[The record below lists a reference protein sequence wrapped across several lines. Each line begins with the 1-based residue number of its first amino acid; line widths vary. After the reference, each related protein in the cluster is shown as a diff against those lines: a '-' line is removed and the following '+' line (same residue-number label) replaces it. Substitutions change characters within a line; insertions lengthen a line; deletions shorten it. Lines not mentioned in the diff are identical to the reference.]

1 MKRKLYFLSLIPLL
15 ALLISASGTSASGGQ
30 QLSRS
35 SDLASPL
42 GTAFT
47 YQGRLDDTNGPV
59 SSPCDLEFGL
69 FGSPGGSDQIGVT
82 LTREDVLVADGYF
95 TVDDLDFGA
104 TVFQGEARWLEV
116 AVRCPSG
123 SGTFDKM
130 SPRQALTA
138 SPYALY
144 ALSAGSLPWSGLTG
158 VQVGFADGEDDGS
171 TYSAGVGLTL
181 SGTQFSVNTSL
192 IQARVGEAC
201 PNGSAIRVINQDGT
215 VTCQGVSGTAGGD
228 ITAVY
233 AGSGL
238 YGGGEMG
245 DVTLDA
251 DATFLQRRVGSSC
264 TPGSSIRV
272 INQDGTVS
280 CEIDD
285 NTTYSAGTGLS
296 LSGTQFRVNF
306 AGSGSASTASRSDHD
321 HWGQSWNGSGDG
333 LTLESANDTGLE
345 AKGFIGVNAESTS
358 EGGRGVIGICL
369 LYTSDAADDN

>member
-59 SSPCDLEFGL
+59 SSHCDLEFGL
-69 FGSPGGSDQIGVT
+69 FGSPGGSDQVGST
-82 LTREDVLVADGYF
+82 LPRENVLVADGYF

-104 TVFQGEARWLEV
+104 SAFQGQARWLEI

-123 SGTFDKM
+123 SGTFESL

-158 VQVGFADGEDDGS
+158 VPAGFADGVDDGS
-171 TYSAGVGLTL
+171 SYIAGEGLTL

-201 PNGSAIRVINQDGT
+201 PNGSAIRAVNHDGT

-228 ITAVY
+228 ITAV
-233 AGSGL
+233 
-238 YGGGEMG
+238 
-245 DVTLDA
+245 
-251 DATFLQRRVGSSC
+251 
-264 TPGSSIRV
+264 
-272 INQDGTVS
+272 
-280 CEIDD
+280 
-285 NTTYSAGTGLS
+285 
-296 LSGTQFRVNF
+296 
-306 AGSGSASTASRSDHD
+306 
-321 HWGQSWNGSGDG
+321 
-333 LTLESANDTGLE
+333 
-345 AKGFIGVNAESTS
+345 
-358 EGGRGVIGICL
+358 
-369 LYTSDAADDN
+369 